1 MKQIIL
7 MALLIILTFP
17 LLSISGHITSNTSW
31 NTEQVVTGDLWI
43 DSGITLT
50 IHAGVHVKFP
60 FLDSNNDQIGD
71 IDFIVNGRLI
81 ILGTESNK
89 VFFESYESTPGK
101 RDWGGIDILTPQ
113 SGSSSILNWVDLTN
127 ANQGIHLNGK
137 GISTTG
143 LSVKDTYDYG
153 FRAELAFS
161 PIDITNSSF
170 ETSNGKG
177 ILIENATAQLTNVL
191 CYLNNDD
198 GLYITGSANVTATQL
213 ISASNGGNGVNLNN
227 ALAFNL
233 TYSKLILNEV
243 NGLKTVGSNTVNVS
257 YTDSERNTQ
266 CGFFVKTT
274 PAQLT
279 YCNIRYNQG
288 AGVMSYLSSDTIT
301 YNNIYGNLGIPYD
314 EIVDLN
320 YPTWGAG
327 DFSNPNAFAGTTPM
341 PGNIIPLP
349 IFISNMTYRKTREQ
363 HAWNGSYFNSRISF
377 DGEIYLDNSTYGQG
391 LIDLTI
397 SGNIDEY
404 VNSSSIVSLCY
415 ELLHGDQNCR
425 IWVSQIKHRYYF
437 TGKQISVW
445 NPTQV
450 HNYQYNWWGQ
460 VTGIDS
466 LVWQYYNNSANYSS
480 QSTLEIEQAGS
491 GMINLSPTI
500 TLNTPATLVTNQTQ
514 TTLDWSA
521 RDIDDDA
528 EISLFYD
535 LTQNFQGTQFISG
548 ISEDHIASYTWD
560 YSTIP
565 DGIYYVYAEINDGVN
580 PIVRSYAPGRIV
592 KGPFKIFIPN
602 DLYASQSEVLSVP
615 VYLSN
620 VLPQYNVISYQ
631 ATVTYNPNL
640 VTCTGFDTSETI
652 SDNWIVTIN
661 TSVPGQVTFN
671 GFGTSAIQTPGVLLK
686 LIFIVSS
693 SAVNNQTT
701 ELIFNSA
708 QVNNNTPAITTGSGL
723 ITILNRYSFS
733 GTVKYYSNNI
743 PMRDVRLT
751 AAGQSSG
758 TQDTNVM
765 GQYSFNQMYSGAY
778 SLTPS
783 FEGSVPD
790 LVITPYD
797 ASLVARYAVGSIT
810 LTPNQLIASDVNDD
824 GEVSVFDAALIAQYS
839 VELIPSFDSG
849 DIVFIP
855 SSLSFQL
862 NNNITN
868 QQFNA
873 IAIGDP
879 SGNWAYPTSNRYES
893 LEPLVTR
900 TDEGE
905 FSIEFR
911 SNRPFLSYL
920 IKLNYD
926 PSAVQ
931 IVNHEYSSSVADFQ
945 VLENIAD
952 GYISLA
958 GFGVVEA
965 SNTQP
970 ALTVTFISTD
980 EDNPNPIRILAC
992 TFDELSGTTGVVSA
1006 NDLTTPITTLSLC
1019 QNYPNPFNPK
1029 TRIKYTLPTETIVEL
1044 DIYNLKGQKVETLV
1058 YKNQQKGDYT
1068 ATWDA
1073 SSYGSGVYLYR
1084 LKANGNTITRRM
1096 ILMK

>member
-17 LLSISGHITSNTSW
+17 LLSISGHISSNTSW

-43 DSGITLT
+43 DSGVTLT

-113 SGSSSILNWVDLTN
+113 SGSSSILNWVNLAN

-137 GISTTG
+137 GISTSG

-153 FRAELAFS
+153 LRVELAYS

-177 ILIENATAQLTNVL
+177 IQIENATAQLTNVL

-198 GLYITGSANVTATQL
+198 GLYVTGSANVTATQL
-213 ISASNGGNGVNLNN
+213 ISASNGGNGVYLNN
-227 ALAFNL
+227 AQAFNL

-243 NGLKTVGSNTVNVS
+243 NGLKTVGSSAVNVS

-274 PAQLT
+274 PAQVS
-279 YCNIRYNQG
+279 YSNIRYNNG
-288 AGVMSYLSSDTIT
+288 AGIMSYLSASVFNF
-301 YNNIYGNLGIPYD
+301 NNIYDNVGIPFD
-314 EIVDLN
+314 EVV
-320 YPTWGAG
+320 YGSWGGSTNATTYTYNFYIPG
-327 DFSNPNAFAGTTPM
+327 DYIESPCYVTG
-341 PGNIIPLP
+341 
-349 IFISNMTYRKTREQ
+349 MTYVKVATWPST
-363 HAWNGSYFNSRISF
+363 HSSDYFNSRVIVNGNQYIAHNQTGPFPAGTIATVSGTVNEFVPSHDMIFNF
-377 DGEIYLDNSTYGQG
+377 DTNTYSYGTSAWVTQ
-391 LIDLTI
+391 
-397 SGNIDEY
+397 
-404 VNSSSIVSLCY
+404 VN
-415 ELLHGDQNCR
+415 N
-425 IWVSQIKHRYYF
+425 RYYMS
-437 TGKQISVW
+437 GKTVTVW
-445 NPTQV
+445 NPSGV
-450 HNYQYNWWGQ
+450 INYQNNWWGQ
-460 VTGIDS
+460 VAGIDS
-466 LVWQYYNNSANYSS
+466 LFYQFYNNSVNYSG
-480 QSTLEIEQAGS
+480 QATQAITTAGS
-491 GMINLSPTI
+491 GMVNIPPTI
-500 TLNTPATLVTNQTQ
+500 TLNTPETLVTNQTQ
-514 TTLDWSA
+514 TSLEWSA

-548 ISEDHIASYTWD
+548 ISEDHITSYSWD
-560 YSTIP
+560 YFTIP

-592 KGPFKIFIPN
+592 KGPFKIYIPSN
-602 DLYASQSEVLSVP
+602 LYGSQSEVLLVP

-631 ATVTYNPNL
+631 ATVTYNPNI
-640 VTCTGFDTSETI
+640 VTCTGFDTSETL

-686 LIFIVSS
+686 LIFDVSS

-708 QVNNNTPAITTGSGL
+708 QVNNNIPAITTGSGL

-733 GTVKYYSNNI
+733 GFVKYYSNNT
-743 PMRDVRLT
+743 PMRDVRLSVS
-751 AAGQSSG
+751 GQANG
-758 TQDTNVM
+758 IQDTNIM

-810 LTPNQLIASDVNDD
+810 LTPNQLMASDVNDD
-824 GEVSVFDAALIAQYS
+824 GEVTAFDAALIAQYS

-879 SGNWAYPTSNRYES
+879 SGNWAYPSRNGIES
-893 LEPLVTR
+893 SQPLVTR
-900 TDEGE
+900 TAEKE
-905 FSIEFR
+905 FSLEFR
-911 SNRPFLSYL
+911 SNRSFSSYL
-920 IKLNYD
+920 IKVNYD
-926 PSAVQ
+926 SSAVQ
-931 IVNHEYSSSVADFQ
+931 LVNYEYSPSVADFQ

-952 GYISLA
+952 GYISMA
-958 GFGVVEA
+958 GFGVEEA

-970 ALTVTFISTD
+970 AITITFMTTD
-980 EDNPNPIRILAC
+980 EDNLNPIRILAC
-992 TFDELSGTTGVVSA
+992 SFDDLSGTTSVVSSE
-1006 NDLTTPITTLSLC
+1006 DLTTPITIFSLC

-1029 TRIKYTLPTETIVEL
+1029 TWVKYSIPTETIVEL
-1044 DIYNLKGQKVETLV
+1044 DIFNLKGQKVEKLV
-1058 YKNQQKGDYT
+1058 YEKQKQGEYT

-1084 LKANGNTITRRM
+1084 LKANGNTITRKM
-1096 ILMK
+1096 MLMK